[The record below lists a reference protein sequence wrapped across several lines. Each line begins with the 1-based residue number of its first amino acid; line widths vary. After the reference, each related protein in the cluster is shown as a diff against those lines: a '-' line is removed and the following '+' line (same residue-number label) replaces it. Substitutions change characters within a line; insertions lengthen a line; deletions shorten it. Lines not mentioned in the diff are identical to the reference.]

1 MIAEAVDAAVAVGW
15 ALLVWIV
22 LLAVAATCALYAVV
36 VAVWVAWRTV
46 RALMARR
53 APSACDRRA
62 LGRAVA
68 LASGETVTA
77 PPEAAPAFPVRA
89 TPTWARTDKEAA

>member
-1 MIAEAVDAAVAVGW
+1 MIAEAAPVAAYMALTVTLP
-15 ALLVWIV
+15 ALLLGHQGQDFPLRGV
-22 LLAVAATCALYAVV
+22 
-36 VAVWVAWRTV
+36 WRTA
-46 RALMARR
+46 RALIARR

-77 PPEAAPAFPVRA
+77 PPVAVLAPPVRP
-89 TPTWARTDKEAA
+89 TPAWARTDTEEGA